1 LPTEIPK
8 RHTRF
13 HGRVENAAA
22 LCAEPGC
29 HEPGEFRSPLE
40 PGNFDGPGAW
50 RWLCLDH
57 VREFNAR
64 YNFFNGMS
72 ADEIEEQ
79 QRPFAGWERETRAF
93 STAGADR
100 PPSWADFTDPLEA
113 ISARFKRTMPQ
124 DRADGRALSS
134 EDRRALKELGLDV
147 NADRKA
153 LRSAYSENVRK
164 FHPDRNGGD
173 RSHEVALQRTI
184 AAYNQL
190 RGSLAFA

>member
-1 LPTEIPK
+1 LPTDNPK

-22 LCAEPGC
+22 LCAEAGC
-29 HEPGEFRSPLE
+29 DSPGEFRAPLE

-57 VREFNAR
+57 VREFNTR

-72 ADEIEEQ
+72 PDEIEEQ

-93 STAGADR
+93 SSVGADR
-100 PPSWADFTDPLEA
+100 PPSWADFSDPLEA

-124 DRADGRALSS
+124 DRTDGRALSG

-153 LRSAYSENVRK
+153 LRMAYAERVRR